1 MRDLDVLSLQNRQ
14 YHTLQS
20 LAIKTM
26 KYTLFFVMSCLCIVQ
41 LNANFE
47 ISTLGNKT
55 YTGNIIKFDKNRQQI
70 SFSTTGNQVVNIF
83 CQDIIKIENTAS
95 LTKVNGTEKIV
106 LSDSSVLYGKI
117 TDGSS
122 QAIGV
127 QTNLL
132 EFKDIDLMYI
142 KDIYFDG
149 SATQGPA
156 NSSEND
162 VLYFKSGDVM
172 RGIIEQFGQ
181 DFVEI
186 EHEQLGKRKELFSK
200 LNRVSFAALEPLEK
214 QEFSTNI
221 VGFDNS
227 NLSGNIED
235 INGGIISLKTV
246 MQDTLR
252 IPLSKVRFM
261 FFKNGRFVYVS
272 DLPEKKLRTRYVPYF
287 PNMKI
292 DNVVKRDQSY
302 GGKPL
307 RIRGQR
313 FFKGLGVISKTE
325 INLRLNGKFKKFRCY
340 AGVDDEI
347 AERYKKQSNF
357 LGGSVVFRILLDGK
371 TAYQSNIVYHFSKPI
386 SIDLNVANKNSMTLV
401 VDFGDNAHVN
411 DYANWGDAI
420 LVR

>member
-1 MRDLDVLSLQNRQ
+1 
-14 YHTLQS
+14 
-20 LAIKTM
+20 M
-26 KYTLFFVMSCLCIVQ
+26 KHTLFFVMLCLCIVQ
-41 LNANFE
+41 INANFE

-55 YTGNIIKFDKNRQQI
+55 YTGNIIKFDKNKQQI
-70 SFSTTGNQVVNIF
+70 SFSTTSNQVVDIL
-83 CQDIIKIENTAS
+83 CQDIIKIENTAPF
-95 LTKVNGTEKIV
+95 TKTISTEKIV

-117 TDGSS
+117 TDGSP

-132 EFKDIDLMYI
+132 EFKDIDLMYV

-149 SATQGPA
+149 SAEQGPA

-214 QEFSTNI
+214 QEFTTNI

-227 NLSGNIED
+227 SLSGNIED
-235 INGGIISLKTV
+235 IDNGIISLRTV
-246 MQDTLR
+246 MQEPLR
-252 IPLSKVRFM
+252 IPLNKVRFM

-272 DLPEKKLRTRYVPYF
+272 DLPETMMKTKHIPYF
-287 PNMKI
+287 PNMVI

-325 INLRLNGKFKKFRCY
+325 IHVHLDGKFTKFRCY

-357 LGGSVVFRILLDGK
+357 LGGSVVFRVLLDGQ
-371 TAYQSNIVYHFSKPI
+371 TAYQSDIAYHFSPLI
-386 SIDLNVANKNSMTLV
+386 SIDMDVTSKNVMTLV